1 MGKRG
6 FPTTRLSAF
15 DRVKKK
21 EKSGIR
27 KFSRHLIKRFRQAN
41 GIPKGS
47 IQEANYGSWMLPYYI

>member
-6 FPTTRLSAF
+6 FPTTLSGAF

-27 KFSRHLIKRFRQAN
+27 KFSRHLIKRFQQAN
-41 GIPKGS
+41 DTTKGS

>member
-6 FPTTRLSAF
+6 YPTTRLSAF

-41 GIPKGS
+41 GTTKGS
-47 IQEANYGSWMLPYYI
+47 IQEANCGSWMLPYYI